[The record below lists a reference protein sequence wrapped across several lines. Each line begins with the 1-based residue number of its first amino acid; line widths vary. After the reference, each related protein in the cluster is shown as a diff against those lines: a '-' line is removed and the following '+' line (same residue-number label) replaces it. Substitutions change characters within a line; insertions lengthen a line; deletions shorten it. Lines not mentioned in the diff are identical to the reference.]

1 MRTSGAVL
9 ANVPNSRWSDELLV
23 PVTVIAGLAVLAATA
38 WALWSRRRALG
49 PVDGWVVGTLGIV
62 FLFPTEHPRFYLPVL
77 PFLIGYCALVAR
89 HLPRLGA
96 ACATAFAAVG
106 LAGLV
111 YSTAL
116 SYTGTGFPEH
126 YAAGR
131 LAPTYRVAWGLAR
144 PGDQDAVDERA
155 LWALRRYDPDPP
167 WRP

>member
-1 MRTSGAVL
+1 
-9 ANVPNSRWSDELLV
+9 
-23 PVTVIAGLAVLAATA
+23 
-38 WALWSRRRALG
+38 
-49 PVDGWVVGTLGIV
+49 
-62 FLFPTEHPRFYLPVL
+62 VL
-77 PFLIGYCALVAR
+77 PFLIGYCALAAR

-96 ACATAFAAVG
+96 ACAAAFAAVG

-116 SYTGTGFPEH
+116 SYTGTSFPDY

-131 LAPTYRVAWGLAR
+131 LAPTYRIAWALGR

-167 WRP
+167 WLP